1 MKRIF
6 LLIPI
11 IALTVI
17 SCKNEKNKIIENY
30 SSNVVKSI
38 SDTILDYSTQKSK
51 NKAFLDS
58 LISNSEFKN
67 DSKIIEEI
75 YNNVEVKNIDNLTKE
90 KIIINIKNKLKQ
102 KDVFFISNLT
112 NIWSVVKAKFDDHK
126 IEIWETQID
135 IYRGNQTLFSEKSP
149 YKIRIDNDGKVF
161 IECKIGENEDVLDF
175 AKNEKDEYYLD
186 FKNYRLW
193 LNEEKK
199 EKKTENKKAKE
210 EKESQSEMSEEEQAE
225 QGDVIENEIVV
236 GIKDKI
242 YFYSNPNYD
251 SKTKS
256 YFVKG
261 QNAEYDFNA
270 DDNVDDEF
278 LYVNFEFNGKIKSGY
293 ILKSDVEYKY

>member
-1 MKRIF
+1 MKKPF
-6 LLIPI
+6 LI
-11 IALTVI
+11 IAIITLTMI
-17 SCKNEKNKIIENY
+17 SCKNEKNEIIENY
-30 SSNVVKSI
+30 SSNAVKSI
-38 SDTILDYSTQKSK
+38 SDTILDYSTQKNK
-51 NKAFLDS
+51 NKTFLDS

-67 DSKIIEEI
+67 DSKVIGEI
-75 YNNVEVKNIDNLTKE
+75 FDNVEVKNIDSLTKE
-90 KIIINIKNKLKQ
+90 KIINNIKNKLKR

-135 IYRGNQTLFSEKSP
+135 VYRGNKTLYNEKSP
-149 YKIRIDNDGKVF
+149 YKIKIDNDGKVF
-161 IECKIGENEDVLDF
+161 IECKIGKNEDVYDF
-175 AKNEKDEYYLD
+175 DKNENGQYYLD
-186 FKNYRLW
+186 VEKYRLW
-193 LNEEKK
+193 MNEEKK
-199 EKKTENKKAKE
+199 EKKTENKKLKE

-293 ILKSDVEYKY
+293 VLKSDVEFQ